1 MIDKH
6 DIVAELALEKTL
18 HYVKCKL
25 ELKHGNEKEITE
37 EELIKEV
44 ISDEELKPTYEKI
57 YESYLN
63 NSSDEVGIPRQVRF
77 VVADGA
83 KLPIKHSKLA
93 AGVDLKIH
101 NFKCIY
107 DGLEKHEVTNVEE
120 VILKPGQRLLAGTGL
135 TVAHIPEDLELQI
148 RSRSGL
154 SLKEGLVVVNS
165 PATIDAD
172 YRGEIG
178 LILLNTNHKADVKV
192 KIGERVAQMVVSKA
206 FDVEFFEVDEIEGE
220 NRGGGFGSTGK

>member
-1 MIDKH
+1 MINKH

-18 HYVKCKL
+18 KYANSKL
-25 ELKHGNEKEITE
+25 TLENGDEKEITT
-37 EELIKEV
+37 EELVEEV
-44 ISDEELKPTYEKI
+44 MSDEELKPTYEKI

-77 VVADGA
+77 IVADGA

-93 AGVDLKIH
+93 AGADLKIH

-107 DGLEKHEVTNVEE
+107 DGLEKHEVVNTEE
-120 VILKPGQRLLAGTGL
+120 VILKPGQRLFAGTGL

-154 SLKEGLVVVNS
+154 SLKEGLVIVNS

-178 LILLNTNHKADVKV
+178 LILLNTNHKADVKI
-192 KIGERVAQMVVSKA
+192 KIGERVAQMVVAKA
-206 FDVEFFEVDEIEGE
+206 FDTEFFEVKEIEGE

>member
-1 MIDKH
+1 MINKH

-18 HYVKCKL
+18 HYAKCKL
-25 ELKHGNEKEITE
+25 ELKNGNKKEITE

-44 ISDEELKPTYEKI
+44 ISNEELKPNYEKI
-57 YESYLN
+57 YGNYLI
-63 NSSDEVGIPRQVRF
+63 SSFDEVGIPRQVKF
-77 VVADGA
+77 VIADGA
-83 KLPIKHSKLA
+83 KLPVKHSKLA
-93 AGVDLKIH
+93 AGADLKIH
-101 NFKCIY
+101 NFKSIY

-148 RSRSGL
+148 RSRSGI
-154 SLKEGLVVVNS
+154 SLKEGLVIANS

-192 KIGERVAQMVVSKA
+192 KIGDIVAQMVVAKA
-206 FDVEFFEVDEIEGE
+206 FDAEFFEVKEIEGE

>member
-1 MIDKH
+1 MIHKH

-18 HYVKCKL
+18 HYAKCKL
-25 ELKHGNEKEITE
+25 ELKNGYEKEISE

-44 ISDEELKPTYEKI
+44 MSNEELKANYEKI
-57 YESYLN
+57 YGNYLI
-63 NSSDEVGIPRQVRF
+63 SSFDEVGIPRQVKF

-93 AGVDLKIH
+93 AGADLKIH
-101 NFKCIY
+101 NFKAVY
-107 DGLEKHEVTNVEE
+107 DGLEKHEVVNTEE
-120 VILKPGQRLLAGTGL
+120 VILKPGQRLFAGTGL
-135 TVAHIPEDLELQI
+135 TVAYIPEDLELQI
-148 RSRSGL
+148 RSRSGI
-154 SLKEGLVVVNS
+154 SLKEGLVIANS

-178 LILLNTNHKADVKV
+178 LILLNTNHKADIKV
-192 KIGERVAQMVVSKA
+192 KIGDRVAQMVVAKA
-206 FDVEFFEVDEIEGE
+206 FDTGFFEVKEIEGE

>member
-18 HYVKCKL
+18 HYAKCKL

>member
-1 MIDKH
+1 MINKH

-18 HYVKCKL
+18 KYANSKL
-25 ELKHGNEKEITE
+25 TLKNGDEKEITT
-37 EELIKEV
+37 EELVEEV
-44 ISDEELKPTYEKI
+44 MSDEELKPTYEKI
-57 YESYLN
+57 YENYLN
-63 NSSDEVGIPRQVRF
+63 SSCDEVGIPRQVRF

-101 NFKCIY
+101 NFKAVY
-107 DGLEKHEVTNVEE
+107 DGLEKHEVVNTEE
-120 VILKPGQRLLAGTGL
+120 VILKPGQRLFAGTGL

-178 LILLNTNHKADVKV
+178 LILLNTNYKADVKI
-192 KIGERVAQMVVSKA
+192 KIGERVAQMVVAKA
-206 FDVEFFEVDEIEGE
+206 FDVEFFEVEEIEGE
-220 NRGGGFGSTGK
+220 DRGGGFGSTGK